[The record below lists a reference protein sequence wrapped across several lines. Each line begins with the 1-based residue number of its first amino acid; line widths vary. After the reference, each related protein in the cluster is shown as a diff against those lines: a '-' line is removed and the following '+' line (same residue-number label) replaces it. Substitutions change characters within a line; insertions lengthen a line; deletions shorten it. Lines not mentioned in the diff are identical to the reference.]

1 MRDTSN
7 PDDRAHLMADC
18 PPCRDCRHFWPTG
31 MMGFARAGRIL
42 DRNEGTCKLHDWTV
56 DGDVS
61 MAHSEPCGFEGRP

>member
-1 MRDTSN
+1 MRDTNN

-31 MMGFARAGRIL
+31 NGSDGRCS
-42 DRNEGTCKLHDWTV
+42 EHDGWIV
-56 DGDVS
+56 DGDAS